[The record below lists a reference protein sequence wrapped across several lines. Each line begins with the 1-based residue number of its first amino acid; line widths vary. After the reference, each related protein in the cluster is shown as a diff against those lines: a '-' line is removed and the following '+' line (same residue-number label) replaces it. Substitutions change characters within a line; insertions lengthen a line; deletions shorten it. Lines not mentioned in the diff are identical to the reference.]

1 MVSMRRKTVTVGVL
15 LILGAIL
22 LFQQGAQVLT
32 PLADIS
38 GLSSHYAKE
47 TVILPP
53 TLYSISASGNSSV
66 SEDLPSGSQIVGS
79 LQVAE
84 GRDVAFYVMDAG
96 NFSLW
101 STKHPSVTVLAEPIA
116 ISYNFSLSPNVAGT
130 YYFVFDNQDNSPR
143 TVIFSL
149 SSVQT
154 VTVLNPLVQ
163 YASFELLFVGLV
175 LSYLGLKGGK
185 RKPESSPVVEET
197 RTWAPSWKCKFC
209 GALNGEERAFC
220 VKCGRSQS

>member
-1 MVSMRRKTVTVGVL
+1 MRRKTVTVGVL

-22 LFQQGAQVLT
+22 LFQQGAQILT

-38 GLSSHYAKE
+38 GLSSHYTEE

-53 TLYSISASGNSSV
+53 TLYSISASSNSSV
-66 SEDLPSGSQIVGS
+66 SEDLPSGSQIIGS

-101 STKHPSVTVLAEPIA
+101 STRRPSATVLAEPTA
-116 ISYNFSLSPNVAGT
+116 VSYNFTMSPNAAGT
-130 YYFVFDNQDNSPR
+130 YYFVFDNQNNSPR

-163 YASFELLFVGLV
+163 YANFEILLVGLV

-185 RKPESSPVVEET
+185 SKPEPSPVVKKT
-197 RTWAPSWKCKFC
+197 RTSAPSWKCKFC
-209 GALNGEERAFC
+209 GALNEEKRVFC